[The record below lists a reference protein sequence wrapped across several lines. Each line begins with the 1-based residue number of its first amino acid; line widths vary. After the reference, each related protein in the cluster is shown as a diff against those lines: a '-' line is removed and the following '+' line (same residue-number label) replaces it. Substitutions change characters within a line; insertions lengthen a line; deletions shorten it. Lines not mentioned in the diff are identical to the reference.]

1 MAPGAATAYP
11 LGPGM
16 LAYKTIIVGTDFSAG
31 SQRGVAAAV
40 RMANRFEASRLHL
53 VHVVPSV
60 PMLPTPLLPD
70 PGQDAA
76 MQAGLQKAQER
87 LDAIPLPETKCWVQ
101 REVRFGSPARE
112 LARAAEEHHADLMV
126 VARRGHSALAR
137 LVLGSVPNT
146 LIRLASCPV
155 MVVGDE
161 PGDEVR
167 FDRVLAAVDL
177 SPISRHVLDN
187 AVVVA
192 RAYAGQVMVL
202 SLFEQQLLGAEG
214 AANGQQDESR
224 RRHEEAV
231 GALVRRVPREG
242 VQLQI
247 EVMRKAPVSQTII
260 DVARQSEAEVI
271 VMGTSG
277 RNAWHRMILG
287 STANHVLLRAHCA
300 LLVVPPAVREQV
312 EEVDP
317 VMATTP
323 ALGGNTPC

>member
-1 MAPGAATAYP
+1 
-11 LGPGM
+11 M
-16 LAYKTIIVGTDFSAG
+16 LAYKTIVVGTDFSAG

-40 RMANRFEASRLHL
+40 RIANRFEASRLHL

-70 PGQDAA
+70 PNQDAA
-76 MQAGLQKAQER
+76 MQVGLQRAQER
-87 LDAIPLPETKCWVQ
+87 LDAIPLPETQAWVQ
-101 REVRFGSPARE
+101 REVRFGGPARE
-112 LARAAEEHHADLMV
+112 LAKAAEEHHADLMV

-146 LIRLASCPV
+146 LIRLAACPV
-155 MVVGDE
+155 MVVGDDTPE
-161 PGDEVR
+161 DVR

-177 SPISRHVLDN
+177 SPISRLVLDN
-187 AVVVA
+187 AVAVA
-192 RAYAGQVMVL
+192 RAYTGRVQVL
-202 SLFEQQLLGAEG
+202 SLFEHPLLGGDGG
-214 AANGQQDESR
+214 AGNGAQQESR
-224 RRHEEAV
+224 RRHEEALE
-231 GALVRRVPREG
+231 ALVRRVPRQG
-242 VQLQI
+242 VALEI

-300 LLVVPPAVREQV
+300 LLVVPPAVRQSA
-312 EEVDP
+312 EEPDP
-317 VMATTP
+317 VMAP
-323 ALGGNTPC
+323 SSALGGNTPC

>member
-1 MAPGAATAYP
+1 MQSYR
-11 LGPGM
+11 
-16 LAYKTIIVGTDFSAG
+16 TIVVGTDFSAG

-40 RMANRFEASRLHL
+40 RMANRFEASRVHL

-70 PGQDAA
+70 PNQDAA
-76 MQAGLQKAQER
+76 MQVALQKAQER
-87 LDAIPLPETKCWVQ
+87 LDAIPLPETQAWVQ
-101 REVRFGSPARE
+101 REVRFGGPARE
-112 LARAAEEHHADLMV
+112 LARAAEAHHADLIV

-155 MVVGDE
+155 MVVDE
-161 PGDEVR
+161 PGEDVR

-177 SPISRHVLDN
+177 SPISRLVLDN

-192 RAYAGQVMVL
+192 KAYAGRVQVL
-202 SLFEQQLLGAEG
+202 SLFEHPLLGGEG
-214 AANGQQDESR
+214 GGGNGALEESR

-231 GALVRRVPREG
+231 AALVRRVPRDG
-242 VQLQI
+242 VALDI

-260 DVARQSEAEVI
+260 DVARQAESEVI

-300 LLVVPPAVREQV
+300 LLVVPPAVREGV

-317 VMATTP
+317 VMAPNP